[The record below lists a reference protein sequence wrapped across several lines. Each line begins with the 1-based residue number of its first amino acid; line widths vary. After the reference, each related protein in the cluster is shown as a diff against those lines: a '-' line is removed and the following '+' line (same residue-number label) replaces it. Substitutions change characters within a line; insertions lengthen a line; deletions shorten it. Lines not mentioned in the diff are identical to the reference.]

1 MAAKSRLVPL
11 RFIALDQR
19 MFSSPYKPIAV
30 DDEKPTSHGRQRN
43 VSAAFY
49 FASVLGQPALQRS
62 VERFSRIQELPITIE
77 GVDAFK
83 RRSHILRQRV
93 LWTGLELLD
102 ELVRERLVKLKEKLV
117 SVAHG
122 W

>member
-1 MAAKSRLVPL
+1 
-11 RFIALDQR
+11 
-19 MFSSPYKPIAV
+19 
-30 DDEKPTSHGRQRN
+30 
-43 VSAAFY
+43 
-49 FASVLGQPALQRS
+49 
-62 VERFSRIQELPITIE
+62 
-77 GVDAFK
+77 
-83 RRSHILRQRV
+83 V